1 MLTAQGS
8 PVKYGPQ
15 ILRLLE
21 AVQLPSEVAVVHCK
35 VHQRKNQDVARGNTQ
50 ADREAK
56 HAATLTSPQTE
67 NAHMHALI
75 PSAGEL
81 PTPQYSGE
89 ERQLTDKLGFWE
101 KEGWLHSPEGKVLL
115 LKGLIRP
122 VLQKL
127 HQTTH
132 AGREA
137 LIQLMGKYFITSGL
151 RPLAAQVQADCLVCQ
166 KNNPRPGH
174 LMPPAALEPT
184 PGPGRVW
191 QIDFTEFPWT
201 QGFKYLLVIVD
212 RFSGWPEAFP
222 CRNCTARTVALKF
235 KEIIPRFGLPQW
247 MESDNGTHFMSK
259 IIQSISHALQI
270 PWKLHTPW
278 RPQASGV
285 VERINQTLKRHLSK
299 VSLQWPDA
307 LPLVLLCVRVL
318 PKGKLGLS
326 PFKIMFGTAWSMNGT
341 PVLSGEWEL
350 CNVFLSQYMCSLSAV
365 LLSLHKYTKDSQ
377 PLPLDSPVHSLQPG
391 DSVLVCT

>member
-1 MLTAQGS
+1 
-8 PVKYGPQ
+8 
-15 ILRLLE
+15 
-21 AVQLPSEVAVVHCK
+21 
-35 VHQRKNQDVARGNTQ
+35 
-50 ADREAK
+50 
-56 HAATLTSPQTE
+56 
-67 NAHMHALI
+67 MHALI
-75 PSAGEL
+75 PSVGEL

-89 ERQLTDKLGFWE
+89 ERQLTDKLCLRE

-115 LKGLIRP
+115 PKGLIRP

-174 LMPPAALEPT
+174 PVPPAALEPT
-184 PGPGRVW
+184 LGPGQVW
-191 QIDFTEFPWT
+191 QIDFTEFPRT

-235 KEIIPRFGLPQW
+235 VKELIPRFGLPLW
-247 MESDNGTHFMSK
+247 MESDNGTHFTSK
-259 IIQSISHALQI
+259 IIQSISHALQV

-285 VERINQTLKRHLSK
+285 VERTNQTLKRHLSK
-299 VSLQWPDA
+299 VCQEASLRWPDA
-307 LPLVLLCVRVL
+307 LPLVLLRIRVL
-318 PKGKLGLS
+318 PKGRLGLS
-326 PFKIMFGTAWSMNGT
+326 PFEIMFGRAWPMNGT
-341 PVLSGEWEL
+341 PVLSGKWEL
-350 CNVFLSQYMCSLSAV
+350 GNVFFVTVYVFPVCCSLVSSQAYQGFPASPLGLSRS
-365 LLSLHKYTKDSQ
+365 LLTAR
-377 PLPLDSPVHSLQPG
+377 
-391 DSVLVCT
+391 